1 MTAPRARKSG
11 SFTSETRAACSRFVD
26 LGPGAGE
33 SGLEPRGPP
42 RPRSCSGSDEP
53 AARAVVPHLVD
64 QRPGREHGRSPPG
77 RRGAEL
83 VRRVR
88 WSGRPRAAGL
98 DPRTPA
104 SAAAGSAGR
113 PGGAGSPNP
122 VPRSTKSSSPVAR
135 VPERCRSPRGPTCVA
150 ALVGSPILLPP
161 RPAEGGIAPPLDD
174 TIRYALLV
182 ELAIRRA
189 GPRPTNF
196 PRLAGGPPL
205 TACWKFVNVT
215 YCVRLSER

>member
-11 SFTSETRAACSRFVD
+11 SFTSETRAACSRFD
-26 LGPGAGE
+26 LGPAAAGPSSSDGALVG
-33 SGLEPRGPP
+33 
-42 RPRSCSGSDEP
+42 P
-53 AARAVVPHLVD
+53 AARCGP
-64 QRPGREHGRSPPG
+64 RPSNPGFRGRGE
-77 RRGAEL
+77 
-83 VRRVR
+83 R
-88 WSGRPRAAGL
+88 WSTRGGRFPKPGAAL
-98 DPRTPA
+98 DQVLV
-104 SAAAGSAGR
+104 AGGQS
-113 PGGAGSPNP
+113 
-122 VPRSTKSSSPVAR
+122 
-135 VPERCRSPRGPTCVA
+135 PERCRSPRGPTCVA